1 MSFRN
6 DGDYGYGSGC
16 CGVLSAILIVAAA
29 LVLAVGA
36 ILGAIFS
43 GFITENL
50 VVFIAFAAVMLV
62 LFVLLLIVRA
72 CRNCTCA

>member
-1 MSFRN
+1 
-6 DGDYGYGSGC
+6 
-16 CGVLSAILIVAAA
+16 
-29 LVLAVGA
+29 VLAVGA

-72 CRNCTCA
+72 CRNCTCS